1 MLMSRLSTTTTT
13 TECEDRARILK
24 QNSQYWLRFKYRTP
38 LRAVKSKF
46 ERIRLPPQNDQELN
60 PTLMWILAMK
70 GNWSALLTTV
80 PPAISKL
87 LLQQTPFS
95 SLLHARDFNLEM
107 SSALSGEDEGRSS
120 NFACSSKNRGQF
132 IRCLHF
138 HPSSQSPAGK
148 LFTTF
153 LGNIFSL
160 SHICPKETNII
171 CKTYDL
177 QAAGQKL
184 SRQFPRSKEE
194 SSRCQPPKDLSAS
207 LQRPACLSH
216 CNRETTVLE
225 CGLCET
231 VRQNHSLLHFTGLH
245 KSRQPDFPAA
255 AVGGCVMRL

>member
-1 MLMSRLSTTTTT
+1 MINIFCVFFLQKCSYIDIGIFNPDTN
-13 TECEDRARILK
+13 CK
-24 QNSQYWLRFKYRTP
+24 YWLSFKYRTP

-60 PTLMWILAMK
+60 PTLMWILATK

-120 NFACSSKNRGQF
+120 NFACSCKNLGQST
-132 IRCLHF
+132 RCLHF

-160 SHICPKETNII
+160 SYISPTATNI
-171 CKTYDL
+171 
-177 QAAGQKL
+177 
-184 SRQFPRSKEE
+184 S
-194 SSRCQPPKDLSAS
+194 
-207 LQRPACLSH
+207 
-216 CNRETTVLE
+216 N
-225 CGLCET
+225 
-231 VRQNHSLLHFTGLH
+231 LLNL
-245 KSRQPDFPAA
+245 
-255 AVGGCVMRL
+255 